1 MSKKSNGAEKAR
13 KIILFL
19 SDLKKGA
26 EEQTYACPDGSKVVG
41 TQTNEAPVKYLLK
54 AYPDVC
60 EVLCIVTPVAEKS
73 GAFEKL
79 KTAIDKVT
87 VKDITFDGRDF
98 AAGPLAEIMSRM
110 KKGDE
115 ILLDTTGGLRDAIMQ
130 LLLVSRALSFSG
142 IPTVGAVYANYGAR
156 QIVDCSHLI
165 GLFDLVGGMQELA
178 SFGSVKTLRDYY
190 GDTVEPEVK
199 ALLDAMEG
207 LQEDITLCRT
217 RKLDRRIKDFNAAM
231 EGAEGCEE
239 PIIRALLPAFQAKFG
254 KKLSVPGLIRWCVN
268 SDMLQQALT
277 IYKERIPAYVLRDR
291 VDLVKV
297 IDRKKLTDAATE
309 RLDKLLEQKK
319 DYQTNEEAMFH
330 LLAGMGRTLKWNPD
344 YYSQEANDWIEDP
357 AVLTLE
363 NLEALIDCSPYFQA
377 VCPAEQLRDILMDY
391 HYIRMLR
398 NMINHANDQSTPNQ
412 EPLLNYL
419 ARFGY
424 KRPDEA
430 GAGDIRLALEQGLKN
445 LNPRP
450 KKERRK

>member
-41 TQTNEAPVKYLLK
+41 TQTNEAPVNYLLK

-79 KTAIDKVT
+79 KTAIDQVT

-142 IPTVGAVYANYGAR
+142 IPTVGAVYANYGAK

-165 GLFDLVGGMQELA
+165 GLFDLVGGMQEMA
-178 SFGSVKTLRDYY
+178 SFGSVKTLREYY
-190 GDTVEPEVK
+190 GDKAEEKVK
-199 ALLDAMEG
+199 TLLDAMEG

-217 RKLDRRIKDFNAAM
+217 GKLDQRIEDFNDAM
-231 EGAEGCEE
+231 EGAESCKD
-239 PIIRALLPAFQAKFG
+239 PLVRALLPAFQDKFG
-254 KKLSVPGLIRWCVN
+254 KKLNIPGLIRWCIS

-277 IYKERIPAYVLRDR
+277 LYKERIPTYILKERTG
-291 VDLVKV
+291 DLVERIPLENMESWAQEKF
-297 IDRKKLTDAATE
+297 TE
-309 RLDKLLEQKK
+309 SLSKKK
-319 DYQTNEEAMFH
+319 DYETDEEVIFQWC
-330 LLAGMGRTLKWNPD
+330 LSLNWIQGQLEKTKLKSG
-344 YYSQEANDWIEDP
+344 YLY
-357 AVLTLE
+357 VK
-363 NLEALIDCSPYFQA
+363 
-377 VCPAEQLRDILMDY
+377 CPVDQLHKIIMDY
-391 HYIRMLR
+391 QYIRMLR
-398 NMINHANDQSTPNQ
+398 NMINHAQEQGTQSQP
-412 EPLLNYL
+412 EKMEYL
-419 ARFGY
+419 AGFGY
-424 KRPDEA
+424 KPLDEV
-430 GAGDIRLALEQGLKN
+430 GAEDIRVALERGLEN
-445 LNPRP
+445 LKSKR
-450 KKERRK
+450 

>member
-26 EEQTYACPDGSKVVG
+26 AEQTYTCPDGSKVVG
-41 TQTNEAPVKYLLK
+41 TQTNEAPVNYLLK

-79 KTAIDKVT
+79 KTAIDQVT

-142 IPTVGAVYANYGAR
+142 IPTVGAVYANYGAK

-165 GLFDLVGGMQELA
+165 GLFDLVGGMQEMA
-178 SFGSVKTLRDYY
+178 SFGSVKTLREYY
-190 GDTVEPEVK
+190 GDKAEEKVK
-199 ALLDAMEG
+199 TLLDAMEG

-217 RKLDRRIKDFNAAM
+217 GKLDQRIEDFNDAM
-231 EGAEGCEE
+231 EGAESCKD
-239 PIIRALLPAFQAKFG
+239 PLVRALLPAFQDKFG
-254 KKLSVPGLIRWCVN
+254 KKLNIPGLIRWCIS

-277 IYKERIPAYVLRDR
+277 LYKERIPTYILKERTG
-291 VDLVKV
+291 DLVERIPLENMESWAQEKF
-297 IDRKKLTDAATE
+297 TE
-309 RLDKLLEQKK
+309 SLSKKK
-319 DYQTNEEAMFH
+319 DYETDEEVIFQWC
-330 LLAGMGRTLKWNPD
+330 LSLNWIQGQLEKTKLKSG
-344 YYSQEANDWIEDP
+344 YLY
-357 AVLTLE
+357 VK
-363 NLEALIDCSPYFQA
+363 
-377 VCPAEQLRDILMDY
+377 CPVDQLHKIIMDY
-391 HYIRMLR
+391 QYIRMLR
-398 NMINHANDQSTPNQ
+398 NMINHAQEQGTQSQP
-412 EPLLNYL
+412 EKMEYL
-419 ARFGY
+419 AGFGY
-424 KRPDEA
+424 KPLDEV
-430 GAGDIRLALEQGLKN
+430 GAEDIRVALERGLEN
-445 LNPRP
+445 LKSKR
-450 KKERRK
+450 

>member
-54 AYPDVC
+54 AYRDVC

-142 IPTVGAVYANYGAR
+142 IPTVGAVYANYGAK

-165 GLFDLVGGMQELA
+165 GLFDLVGGMQEMA

-190 GDTVEPEVK
+190 NKEKAKQEVTD
-199 ALLDAMEG
+199 LLNAMEE
-207 LQEDITLCRT
+207 LQENITLCRT
-217 RKLDRRIKDFNAAM
+217 GKLDACIKKFNEAM
-231 EGAEGCEE
+231 EGAESCED
-239 PIIRALLPAFQAKFG
+239 PLVKALLPAFQDKFD
-254 KKLSVPGLIRWCVN
+254 KKLNIPGLIHWCIN

-277 IYKERIPAYVLRDR
+277 IYRERIPAYILRDR
-291 VDLVKV
+291 VDLVKLKEDMGEKAKEL
-297 IDRKKLTDAATE
+297 IDDRLKEKKEYETE
-309 RLDKLLEQKK
+309 EEVKFRLLL
-319 DYQTNEEAMFH
+319 D
-330 LLAGMGRTLKWNPD
+330 MGRRMKYR
-344 YYSQEANDWIEDP
+344 YYDNESQSWTVDP
-357 AVLTLE
+357 AVVTLKH
-363 NLEALIDCSPYFQA
+363 L
-377 VCPAEQLRDILMDY
+377 EQLAESSDHFKIVCTMEQMKDIIMDY
-391 HYIRMLR
+391 QYIRMLR
-398 NMINHANDQSTPNQ
+398 NMINHANEQSTQNQ
-412 EPLLNYL
+412 QQLIKYL
-419 ARFGY
+419 AGFGY
-424 KRPDEA
+424 KPLDEV
-430 GAGDIRLALEQGLKN
+430 GAEDIRAALERGLEN
-445 LNPRP
+445 L
-450 KKERRK
+450 KKR